1 MQTAWD
7 QEALEKSSRHYT
19 EKLLLEHSQVLQQN
33 KEDGIKNHTKKVIL
47 HQVEN
52 YRQLRADSFS
62 IRIDFSCC
70 DYVEDRVSKQIL
82 SGKKHRKQSFSQL
95 WYFNYSEKE
104 GKWQVDFIQPIDLD

>member
-1 MQTAWD
+1 M
-7 QEALEKSSRHYT
+7 
-19 EKLLLEHSQVLQQN
+19 
-33 KEDGIKNHTKKVIL
+33 
-47 HQVEN
+47 EN

-104 GKWQVDFIQPIDLD
+104 GNGRLILFNQLIWIKQERAGDSRSCWVKCMHTMKHSTKF